1 VANVRHRI
9 PLSIAVAPSTPA
21 VGDLVAE
28 VFFADVDGRLGRAL
42 GRFPVRDGGAIY
54 EGPPRPQNERW
65 AFKIV
70 ELASGRAVFRSG
82 PMQRLPG
89 RPPGPGAVKILRSGA
104 NFGLNLPDGGPE
116 IVTEQLQS
124 LPPPLQFVKVDLGS
138 DSQGQY
144 VITLHGRL
152 EVQDHLTPF
161 TYIRPLRL
169 VGSLDPGRRRPIVI
183 AEPAGSVTILGANV
197 RPFAAALNAAISNAV
212 QEQLNAAVTHLTRL
226 EFQRLGADF
235 EPTTIS
241 VTAFKVFPGSGIP
254 GGEVGAT
261 VTFWGGTVLGV
272 RAPDP
277 GPVGGAQG
285 PAPAEQGGK
294 PEAPGSGASA

>member
-9 PLSIAVAPSTPA
+9 PLSVAVAPATPA
-21 VGDLVAE
+21 VGDLIAE
-28 VFFADVDGRLGRAL
+28 VFFATADGQLIRAL

-54 EGPPRPQNERW
+54 EGPSRPQDQRW
-65 AFKIV
+65 AFRIV

-116 IVTEQLQS
+116 IVTQQLQS
-124 LPPPLQFVKVDLGS
+124 LPAPLQFAGVDLGS
-138 DSQGQY
+138 DNQGQY
-144 VITLHGRL
+144 VITLRGRL
-152 EVQDHLTPF
+152 EVQDRLIPF

-169 VGSLDPGRRRPIVI
+169 VGSLDPGRHRPYVI
-183 AEPAGSVTILGANV
+183 AELAGSVTILGANV
-197 RPFAAALNAAISNAV
+197 RPFAATLDAAISNAV
-212 QEQLNAAVTHLTRL
+212 QEQLNWAVAHLTRL
-226 EFQRLGADF
+226 EFLRLGADF
-235 EPTTIS
+235 EATTIS
-241 VTAFKVFPGSGIP
+241 VTAFKVFPPTGQP
-254 GGEVGAT
+254 GGEVTAL

-277 GPVGGAQG
+277 GPVAADQGA
-285 PAPAEQGGK
+285 APAEQGGK
-294 PEAPGSGASA
+294 LGAPGSGGSA

>member
-1 VANVRHRI
+1 MANVRHRI
-9 PLSIAVAPSTPA
+9 PLSVAVAPSTPA

-28 VFFADVDGRLGRAL
+28 VFFADTAGRLGRAL

-54 EGPPRPQNERW
+54 EGPSRPQDQRW
-65 AFKIV
+65 AFRIV

-82 PMQRLPG
+82 PVQRLPG

-124 LPPPLQFVKVDLGS
+124 LPPPLQFRTVELGS
-138 DSQGQY
+138 DNQGQY
-144 VITLHGRL
+144 VITLRGAL
-152 EVQDHLTPF
+152 EAQDHLTPF

-169 VGSLDPGRRRPIVI
+169 VGSLDPGRLKPYVI
-183 AEPAGSVTILGANV
+183 AELAGSVRILGANV
-197 RPFAAALNAAISNAV
+197 RPFAAVLDAAISNAV
-212 QEQLNAAVTHLTRL
+212 QEQLNGAVAHLTRL

-235 EPTTIS
+235 EATTIS
-241 VTAFKVFPGSGIP
+241 VTAFKVFPPTGQP
-254 GGEVGAT
+254 GGEVTAL

-277 GPVGGAQG
+277 GPVAADQGA
-285 PAPAEQGGK
+285 APAEQGGK
-294 PEAPGSGASA
+294 QGASGSGGSG